1 MWWRKEENCVYRGG
15 DSPTLLSSLRNV
27 FVSSTCPPIPLA
39 VCQIPVLLGRLPDP
53 VLWTDCPDPLG
64 RCLIPIPNLVL
75 SYYLNGLYIRV
86 YRIDY

>member
-64 RCLIPIPNLVL
+64 RLPDPDSQSCVELLLERTLHSRV
-75 SYYLNGLYIRV
+75 SY
-86 YRIDY
+86 

>member
-39 VCQIPVLLGRLPDP
+39 VCQILFFGPIVLI
-53 VLWTDCPDPLG
+53 PLAV
-64 RCLIPIPNLVL
+64 CLTPIPNLVL
-75 SYYLNGLYIRV
+75 SYYLNGLYIHV